1 MGKTFR
7 LILTA
12 FIVGMWL
19 AMIQLALI
27 YVLNIRFASTVSVYL
42 MLFGAWLIG
51 MTLGLLVK
59 HLHYFFWA
67 SFGMLT
73 MSIFTLSSIFELP
86 NTFLNIWA
94 LITAVFSAG
103 WGMSFIREFSPYYP
117 TSRSILFWENNGF
130 ILGIVLAVGF
140 LIYGGLLVSAVA
152 GIGVLIVPWLP
163 RLFLGPPKTDLSSFE
178 VAPFGRSSQ

>member
-1 MGKTFR
+1 MEKGMGKTFR

-73 MSIFTLSSIFELP
+73 MSIFTPATKRP
-86 NTFLNIWA
+86 N
-94 LITAVFSAG
+94 
-103 WGMSFIREFSPYYP
+103 
-117 TSRSILFWENNGF
+117 
-130 ILGIVLAVGF
+130 
-140 LIYGGLLVSAVA
+140 
-152 GIGVLIVPWLP
+152 
-163 RLFLGPPKTDLSSFE
+163 
-178 VAPFGRSSQ
+178 